1 MKVNVNGEEFAVNID
16 GNPSLLEVL
25 REQLELTGSKYG
37 CGEGVCG
44 ACKVIVNGVAV
55 PSCITPVN
63 TVRDK
68 KVTTIEGLEQN
79 GKLNRVQQAMLEE
92 DVFQCGFCAP
102 GMIISATALLE
113 KYPNPTPE
121 LILDHMQGNICRCC
135 TYTEVTQALNKIS

>member
-1 MKVNVNGEEFAVNID
+1 MKVHVNGEEFTVNIE

-44 ACKVIVNGVAV
+44 ACKVIVNGAAV

-68 KVTTIEGLEQN
+68 QVITIEGLAKN

-102 GMIISATALLE
+102 GMIISATALME

-121 LILDHMQGNICRCC
+121 LIMDHMQGNICRCC
-135 TYTEVTQALNKIS
+135 TYTEVSQALRKIS